1 MNDGLKLQVGNI
13 VKVENVLGPLMIVEL
28 LQKHGELLAKLCPFN
43 TVSNEMSI
51 DFEIQCDIKYI
62 SSWDGEKLKS
72 KTMSDK
78 AYNIASLKYFSF
90 LACNDCPA
98 LRVCYR
104 RVILGKVLRVNIQSG
119 FSNLNSSRFSL
130 GPFDVFCDGEIF
142 VLGSSTSRKFS
153 ILEDGDFPIL
163 DSIMGGRWDVKLGK
177 DADSFFKFVTLV
189 EITRNTDFA
198 LHVNVRFSE
207 SKFPFCNEYRQTS
220 KSVILGKKQEIA
232 TGNRGQEL
240 VTVG

>member
-1 MNDGLKLQVGNI
+1 MLPKSYTGKG
-13 VKVENVLGPLMIVEL
+13 
-28 LQKHGELLAKLCPFN
+28 F
-43 TVSNEMSI
+43 
-51 DFEIQCDIKYI
+51 
-62 SSWDGEKLKS
+62 KS
-72 KTMSDK
+72 KH
-78 AYNIASLKYFSF
+78 
-90 LACNDCPA
+90 P
-98 LRVCYR
+98 VC
-104 RVILGKVLRVNIQSG
+104 

-189 EITRNTDFA
+189 EITRNTDFS

-207 SKFPFCNEYRQTS
+207 SKFPFCS
-220 KSVILGKKQEIA
+220 KSVILGK
-232 TGNRGQEL
+232 NRK
-240 VTVG
+240 